1 MMTTILGKYVSIGS
15 GYPFRGRIE
24 PSREGEALVVQIR
37 NIDADGEILTNELTL
52 TKLPGK
58 KSPDWLLA
66 NDILFIAKGTKNT
79 ATLVKNVPENTIC
92 SPHFFRL
99 RVKPQH
105 NADVLA
111 EFICWQL
118 NQEPAQRYFKAS
130 AEGSL
135 QVSIRKKVLEET
147 PFTLPD
153 FETQKKIVN
162 LHRCTMKEI
171 KTYNQLIENRQLEMT
186 AIASDLL
193 NRLTKNT

>member
-1 MMTTILGKYVSIGS
+1 MTTTLGKYATIGS

-24 PSREGEALVVQIR
+24 PSREGNALVVQIR
-37 NIDADGEILTNELTL
+37 NIDENDEILDNGLTL
-52 TKLPGK
+52 TELPGK

-79 ATLVKNVPENTIC
+79 ATLVKKLPKNTVC

-99 RVKPQH
+99 RVKPEYET
-105 NADVLA
+105 DVLA

-118 NQEPAQRYFKAS
+118 NQEPAQRYFKVS

-147 PFTLPD
+147 PFVLPD
-153 FETQKKIVN
+153 LETQQKIVN
-162 LHRCTMKEI
+162 LHRCAKKEI
-171 KTYNQLIENRQLEMT
+171 KAHYQLIKNRQLEMT
-186 AIASDLL
+186 AIASVLL
-193 NRLTKNT
+193 NRLDKNT